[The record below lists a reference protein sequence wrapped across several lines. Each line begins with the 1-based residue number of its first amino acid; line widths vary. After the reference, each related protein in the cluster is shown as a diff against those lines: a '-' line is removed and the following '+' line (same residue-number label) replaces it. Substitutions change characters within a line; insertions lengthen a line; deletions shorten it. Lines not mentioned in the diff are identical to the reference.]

1 MNWYDLYNY
10 INPNN
15 LKGIE
20 YSSIPNYS
28 ITNVPIMTYALLGIT
43 TFALGYITLK
53 DGEKEKGSGS
63 GSESSPPSKSQPDSK
78 PQSQK
83 GGLSE
88 KQKNSKSKTTKK
100 RSK

>member
-1 MNWYDLYNY
+1 MRWYDLYNY

-53 DGEKEKGSGS
+53 DGEKENGP
-63 GSESSPPSKSQPDSK
+63 GSESSPPE
-78 PQSQK
+78 SQK
-83 GGLSE
+83 GGLLLKNE
-88 KQKNSKSKTTKK
+88 NKQKNSKSKTTKK
-100 RSK
+100 KRSK

>member
-1 MNWYDLYNY
+1 MRWYDLYNY

-20 YSSIPNYS
+20 YSALPNYS

-53 DGEKEKGSGS
+53 DRELEKAGSGSGS
-63 GSESSPPSKSQPDSK
+63 GSEGSSSEVVKGGTDKPKSKS
-78 PQSQK
+78 
-83 GGLSE
+83 
-88 KQKNSKSKTTKK
+88 NSKSKTTKK
-100 RSK
+100 RSTTK